1 MALTTRTLAAL
12 NNGISRQPAILRS
25 QDQTENEVNTWGQIA
40 TGVSRRPPT
49 RLVKALGAQN
59 FDNAMIHHVNRD
71 VSERYIVVVKQN
83 SIRVFDEETG
93 EEIPVSAPGGF
104 GYLDQGGASY
114 RAVTVADYT
123 FIVNTAKVPALYVPP
138 AGANPGTPPPAYTD
152 PVVQPGGPRVPRKL
166 YNINEQI
173 E

>member
-1 MALTTRTLAAL
+1 MSLTTRTLAAL

-25 QDQTENEVNTWGQIA
+25 QDQTEDEVNTWGQIA

-49 RLVKALGAQN
+49 RLVKSLGVQN
-59 FDNAMIHHVNRD
+59 FDNAMVHHINRD
-71 VSERYIVVVKQN
+71 VSERYIVIVKQG

-93 EEIPVSAPGGF
+93 AEQVVNAPGGF
-104 GYLDQGGASY
+104 GYLDQVGVAY

-138 AGANPGTPPPAYTD
+138 TGTAPGTPPPEYTD
-152 PVVQPGGPRVPRKL
+152 PVVNPGGPRVPRKVDN
-166 YNINEQI
+166 YNIE
-173 E
+173 